1 MNAVGL
7 ISSGWIRLATVS
19 TWWCSVNSLGWRT
32 FTLAPQTIAVLN
44 FGAVAPSSV
53 QNGSWQQRAALM
65 PTGNWP
71 FINSF
76 NLICI
81 LTGWFRT
88 GDSLNGFIR
97 VHSVA
102 IDSNDDNNRIPIKD
116 LIDKIIIHPQWNRT
130 TRNSDI
136 ALIRL
141 KKDFPY
147 ESKYINFQSLKQIYR
162 LLT

>member
-1 MNAVGL
+1 
-7 ISSGWIRLATVS
+7 
-19 TWWCSVNSLGWRT
+19 
-32 FTLAPQTIAVLN
+32 
-44 FGAVAPSSV
+44 
-53 QNGSWQQRAALM
+53 M

-88 GDSLNGFIR
+88 GDSLNGYIR

-141 KKDFPY
+141 KKDVPY
-147 ESKYINFQSLKQIYR
+147 ESKYEFSILKTNLQTVNLTIISCIKIPLNLFACRIRLTLNILATMSHSLDGEQSKVLFCWLIDEIG
-162 LLT
+162 TF